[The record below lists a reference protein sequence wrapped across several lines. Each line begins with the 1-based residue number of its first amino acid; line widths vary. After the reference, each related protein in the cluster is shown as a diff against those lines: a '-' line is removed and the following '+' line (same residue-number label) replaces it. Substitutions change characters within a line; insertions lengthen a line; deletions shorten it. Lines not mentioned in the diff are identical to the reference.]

1 MHKLLFLFILLLFP
15 TMAKADIAVTRSIH
29 YGQNAAQIVD
39 VYQPDMCR
47 EALCPVVLWVHGG
60 GWRHGDMQGAAANGL
75 LTTWANQGIVMV
87 GVNYRLSPAYKHPAH
102 VEDVASAIAWAH
114 NNIAKFGGD
123 ASRLSLLGHSA
134 GAHLVALVATN
145 PRFLAA
151 HHLTPSGALANVF
164 PIDTASFDL
173 TQPSMFVQ
181 SMVEQAFGT
190 DVDVLHD
197 ASPIWNV
204 TDNGSYPPFI
214 MAATKVRQDAVD
226 TSRTLKK
233 ELKAAGG
240 SAELLIV
247 DHPGL
252 SQLQAHGAIAKDLQD
267 LNAVMAQR
275 LLARVLQQ
283 Q

>member
-1 MHKLLFLFILLLFP
+1 MQKFLFLFILLFP
-15 TMAKADIAVTRSIH
+15 SLARADVAVTHNIH

-39 VYQPDMCR
+39 VYRPDACR
-47 EALCPVVLWVHGG
+47 DTFCPVVLWVHGG
-60 GWRHGDMQGAAANGL
+60 GWKHGDMQGRAATQMMTA
-75 LTTWANQGIVMV
+75 WAARGIVMV
-87 GVNYRLSPAYKHPAH
+87 GVNYRLSPAVKHPAH
-102 VEDVASAIAWAH
+102 VEDVASAISWAH
-114 NNIAKFGGD
+114 DNIADYGGD

-151 HHLTPSGALANVF
+151 HKLTPAGAIKNVF

-173 TQPSMFVQ
+173 TQPSAFVQ
-181 SMVEQAFGT
+181 GMVDEAFGQ
-190 DVDVLHD
+190 DEAVLHD
-197 ASPIWNV
+197 ASPVWNV
-204 TDNGSYPPFI
+204 TEKGSYPAFI

-226 TSRTLKK
+226 TSRALKK
-233 ELKAAGG
+233 KLLAAGG

-252 SQLQAHGAIAKDLQD
+252 RQLQAHGQIAKDLQD
-267 LNAVMAQR
+267 MNADMTKR

-283 Q
+283 